1 MGGTWDVVLCRVVL
15 LCTAEENVEARERDD
30 LRHERHRE
38 RERQRRLEKAGK

>member
-1 MGGTWDVVLCRVVL
+1 MKDEGYMGCCAVVW
-15 LCTAEENVEARERDD
+15 CTAEEDAEARERDD

>member
-1 MGGTWDVVLCRVVL
+1 MRGTWDVVLHCAVVW
-15 LCTAEENVEARERDD
+15 CTAEEDAEARERDD